1 MYLSR
6 IQLTPALLEQTQLG
20 RLLRRDSYG
29 MHQLLW
35 DLFPDGQYLFR
46 EENSREQQNTVQSWP
61 LFYALSHKPPSENS
75 PLFRVDSKPFQPKL
89 HNGDRLSFHLRAN
102 PTVAKRQEGKKNSAR
117 HDVVMDAKYQHLLQH
132 CFENG
137 VVTEGDVYLEQHLGQ
152 QKQRRTLRNNLDR
165 KQLQQKLLS
174 LPAFKEHARREA
186 FMQEQQQKADLAA
199 VNWLEK
205 KAEAGGFELEQT
217 QATGY
222 LWHSLSTVK
231 QKRNAGYSSMDYQGV
246 LRVTDTN
253 TFVSQLNKG
262 FGPAK
267 RFGCGL
273 MLIRPM

>member
-46 EENSREQQNTVQSWP
+46 EENSHEQQGTVENWP
-61 LFYALSHKPPSENS
+61 LFYVLSHKPPSESS
-75 PLFRVDSKPFQPKL
+75 PLFKVDFKPFQPKL
-89 HNGDRLSFHLRAN
+89 HNGDRLFFHLRAN
-102 PTVAKRQEGKKNSAR
+102 PTVARRQEGKKNSAR

-132 CFENG
+132 CLENE
-137 VVTEGDVYLEQHLGQ
+137 VVAEGDVYLDQ
-152 QKQRRTLRNNLDR
+152 QKQRRTLRNNLNR
-165 KQLQQKLLS
+165 KQLQQQLLS
-174 LPAFKEHARREA
+174 LPAFKESTRREA
-186 FMQEQQQKADLAA
+186 FMQEQLQKADLAA

-205 KAEAGGFELEQT
+205 KAEAGGFELEQA

-222 LWHSLSTVK
+222 LWHSLSNVK
-231 QKRNAGYSSMDYQGV
+231 QKRHAGYSSMDYQGV
-246 LRVTDTN
+246 LRVTDAAA
-253 TFVSQLNKG
+253 FVSQLRKG

-273 MLIRPM
+273 MLIRRM